1 MTLQSKASEK
11 EFYKNQV
18 TKRQYKR
25 LDRTSRFVIGS
36 KTKLKAKAIASLEL
50 HVFTNIS

>member
-18 TKRQYKR
+18 RKRQHRR
-25 LDRTSRFVIGS
+25 LDRTSRSVIGS
-36 KTKLKAKAIASLEL
+36 KTKLKAKASLEL